1 MKGTAIR
8 GGSDVGS
15 KGGREE
21 GAVSECVRK
30 GGRAEKVGT
39 RDSEVGRRKCAMIFE
54 YSKHGVTLRR

>member
-39 RDSEVGRRKCAMIFE
+39 REVVRK
-54 YSKHGVTLRR
+54 